1 MDCESAWAMRFN
13 TIDRY
18 MQGSDGSLS
27 YASFK
32 HNEEKMK
39 DLDLSTSRGLWECV
53 VRVLWPFGSKEMD
66 EGYVNSVG
74 GNYTFENEEWGRLI
88 KNMGQDSI
96 PGAVEFMNASRG
108 SEIIERYEQMKMS
121 FL

>member
-1 MDCESAWAMRFN
+1 
-13 TIDRY
+13 

-53 VRVLWPFGSKEMD
+53 VRVLWPLGSKEVD

-74 GNYTFENEEWGRLI
+74 LNYTFENEEWGRLI
-88 KNMGQDSI
+88 KSLRQDSI
-96 PGAVEFMNASRG
+96 PGAVESMNALRG
-108 SEIIERYEQMKMS
+108 PEIIERYEQMKML

>member
-1 MDCESAWAMRFN
+1 
-13 TIDRY
+13 

-39 DLDLSTSRGLWECV
+39 DLDLSTSRGLWEGV
-53 VRVLWPFGSKEMD
+53 LRVLWPFGSKEMD
-66 EGYVNSVG
+66 DGYVNSVG
-74 GNYTFENEEWGRLI
+74 PNYTFENEEWEHLI
-88 KNMGQDSI
+88 ENLRQDSI
-96 PGAVEFMNASRG
+96 PSAVEFMNASRG
-108 SEIIERYEQMKMS
+108 PEIIERYEQMKML